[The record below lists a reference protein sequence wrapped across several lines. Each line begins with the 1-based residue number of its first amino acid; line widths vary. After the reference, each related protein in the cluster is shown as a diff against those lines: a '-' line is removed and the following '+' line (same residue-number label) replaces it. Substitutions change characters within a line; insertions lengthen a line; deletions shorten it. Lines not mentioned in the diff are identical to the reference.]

1 MRLRIAAA
9 GCVGVVLI
17 GILGWPLGAPS
28 EPLGAVCAG
37 TMGVGGALVLA
48 ALAFLVGFIAY
59 FVSWPYGREI
69 GILAVPMGLAVW
81 GLRSGSMGAL
91 LAVNA
96 SLEERAAVFSG
107 LRWEPLFW
115 LVIAGVGFAGVL
127 VGEKIRPR
135 AKATH
140 ETSGAKSKAD
150 KYLNAA
156 VALIGSVVVGQLCL
170 RIFVQDIGASAG
182 EWGSVVGQP
191 AVGQIAFG
199 AIVSFGVTGFL
210 VKKFL
215 GVSYI
220 WPAMASALVT
230 AFSVS
235 IYARAEVLE
244 RMFRMWPSSFFP
256 NSALSILP
264 LQMVSFG
271 VLGSIAGY
279 WMAVRYSCWREH
291 S

>member
-1 MRLRIAAA
+1 MD
-9 GCVGVVLI
+9 
-17 GILGWPLGAPS
+17 
-28 EPLGAVCAG
+28 
-37 TMGVGGALVLA
+37 VGGALVLA
-48 ALAFLVGFIAY
+48 GLAFLVGLIAY

-69 GILAVPMGLAVW
+69 GIVAVPVGLAVW
-81 GLRSGSMGAL
+81 AVRSGTMGVL

-96 SLEERAAVFSG
+96 SLEERGAVYSG
-107 LRWEPLFW
+107 LRWAPLFW
-115 LVIAGVGFAGVL
+115 LVIVGVGFAGVL
-127 VGEKIRPR
+127 VGQKIRPG
-135 AKATH
+135 AKAT
-140 ETSGAKSKAD
+140 EGASGAKSCGNN
-150 KYLNAA
+150 YLNGAIT
-156 VALIGSVVVGQLCL
+156 LIGSVVVGQLCL
-170 RIFVQDIGASAG
+170 RIFVQDIRASAG

-199 AIVSFGVTGFL
+199 VIISFGVAAFL

-244 RMFRMWPSSFFP
+244 RMFRMWPSSFFA

-279 WMAVRYSCWREH
+279 WMAVRYSYWREH